1 MLPDPV
7 FSDDVDALSNFRDL
21 LSRGDEQGVFY
32 SLPQGVCLFLFLK
45 EQHRFACF
53 SGSCHCQLFAFAP
66 AVIPISAADVSSA
79 GHAGIF
85 VGCIAYIALFFCH
98 PPTTYTHPSK
108 TSENDPLTPLP
119 LWWTAALT
127 GILVLAVFGGVVT
140 IRPYRDETKQPAGET
155 VHFDGP
161 QARLDTDVVVDQ
173 TKVKSDRLKMIFLEH
188 DSDGKVARNSDGTF
202 TLDDGETYY
211 LFRNSKFS
219 SNF

>member
-1 MLPDPV
+1 M
-7 FSDDVDALSNFRDL
+7 
-21 LSRGDEQGVFY
+21 
-32 SLPQGVCLFLFLK
+32 
-45 EQHRFACF
+45 
-53 SGSCHCQLFAFAP
+53 
-66 AVIPISAADVSSA
+66 
-79 GHAGIF
+79 
-85 VGCIAYIALFFCH
+85 
-98 PPTTYTHPSK
+98 
-108 TSENDPLTPLP
+108 TPLP

-173 TKVKSDRLKMIFLEH
+173 TKVKSDRLGMIFCE
-188 DSDGKVARNSDGTF
+188 DGDTVARNSDGTF
-202 TLDDGETYY
+202 TLDDGKTYY